1 MNAAIS
7 PMGSMPTGASN
18 ATKPLWAI
26 IGVLGVSVLAMG
38 ASLVHINKRPAEP
51 TAAIMTPSVNQ
62 LFSPSAGNNLATPS
76 KDAVITETADGK
88 EISPAG
94 KAKENTARPA
104 AKTVAK
110 TTTAKAATPS
120 TPVAAAATAQPA
132 AQPVIAQAPAP
143 VPVPA
148 KPVCANCGTIESVT
162 PVTRKGHGSGVGIIA
177 GGVAGAVLGNQVG
190 QGNGRTAAT
199 VLGAVGGGWA
209 GNAIEKNIKKE
220 TIYSVQVRMEDGSV
234 RTTQQATAPAVGAK
248 VTVDGGTLRSSDGAV
263 YAPAPAEQQRARAP
277 QAQPQRDV
285 YSGGS

>member
-7 PMGSMPTGASN
+7 PVGGMPVGASS
-18 ATKPLWAI
+18 ATKPLWAV

-62 LFSPSAGNNLATPS
+62 LFSPSTGNNSATPS

-110 TTTAKAATPS
+110 TTTAKAAAPS
-120 TPVAAAATAQPA
+120 TPAVAAATAQPA
-132 AQPVIAQAPAP
+132 VIAQAPVPVP

-162 PVTRKGHGSGVGIIA
+162 PVTRKGHGSGVGIVA

-209 GNAIEKNIKKE
+209 GMRLRKTSRKKPS
-220 TIYSVQVRMEDGSV
+220 TRCKCAWKMVLCALHSRPRHPLWV
-234 RTTQQATAPAVGAK
+234 PK
-248 VTVDGGTLRSSDGAV
+248 
-263 YAPAPAEQQRARAP
+263 
-277 QAQPQRDV
+277 
-285 YSGGS
+285 